1 MNLGWYEVMDRI
13 SVIQNT
19 INDNL
24 YEHQVADVQ
33 LQQLL
38 DDVQNHLNQ
47 AYKYAGEMF
56 NDSCE
61 GGELND

>member
-24 YEHQVADVQ
+24 YEHQVADAQ
-33 LQQLL
+33 LQHLL
-38 DDVQNHLNQ
+38 DDVQHSLNQ

-61 GGELND
+61 DGEQND

>member
-1 MNLGWYEVMDRI
+1 MNLGWYEVIDRI

-19 INDNL
+19 INDRL
-24 YEHQVADVQ
+24 YEHQVADLQ

-38 DDVQNHLNQ
+38 DDVQHSLNQ
-47 AYKYAGEMF
+47 AYQYAREMF

-61 GGELND
+61 GGEIK

>member
-24 YEHQVADVQ
+24 YEHQVADAQ

-38 DDVQNHLNQ
+38 DDVQNNLNQ
-47 AYKYAGEMF
+47 AYKYAREMF
-56 NDSCE
+56 DGSFEC
-61 GGELND
+61 GE